1 MADHSMSDQCSN
13 CGFVFAGIRNYCPRC
28 GQKNKQLT
36 APLKYLLEEVLEST
50 LHLDSKSFRTISSL
64 LIRPG
69 HLSVEFNS
77 GRRAKYVAPIRIYV
91 LLSFI
96 FFLLFGL
103 LTGGPSADV
112 DEGQASPKKGL
123 GLSFTIRQ
131 ISSRE
136 LVGLSKEQVDAL
148 MVKRGVPATI
158 GYKFVFHQM
167 HKVANRSASAAE
179 FSHLLI
185 KNISYM
191 MFILMPVFG
200 AWIYVFHWR
209 KQKYF
214 IESLV
219 TSIHFHSYL
228 FLMLTI
234 LMLISVP
241 IKNEIPLLAM
251 PVLGA
256 VYLYLMFR
264 RVFQQS
270 VWLIL
275 LKMICIGL
283 LYILSF
289 AFLIICTALI
299 SLITV

>member
-13 CGFVFAGIRNYCPRC
+13 CSYVFAGIRNFCPRC
-28 GQKNKQLT
+28 GQKNKRLT

-50 LHLDSKSFRTISSL
+50 LHLDSKSFRTVSSL
-64 LIRPG
+64 LTKPG
-69 HLSVEFNS
+69 HLSVEFIS
-77 GRRAKYVAPIRIYV
+77 GRRANYVAPIRIYV
-91 LLSFI
+91 FLSFV

-103 LTGGPSADV
+103 LTSRPNEDAD
-112 DEGQASPKKGL
+112 ERQTSPKEGL
-123 GLSFTIRQ
+123 GLSFTIKQ
-131 ISSRE
+131 INSRE

-148 MVKRGVPATI
+148 MAKKGVPATR
-158 GYKFVFHQM
+158 GYRFVFHQM

-200 AWIYVFHWR
+200 AWIYVFNWR

-219 TSIHFHSYL
+219 TSVHFHSYL

-234 LMLISVP
+234 LMLISAL
-241 IKNEIPLLAM
+241 IKNELPLLAM
-251 PVLGA
+251 PVAGA

-289 AFLIICTALI
+289 AFLIVSTALI